1 MKKSKDIEVIT
12 EEQEV
17 ERRLAIASLNNA
29 MQGLAQSIIDCDAAG
44 IPLADAFLAI
54 GVEIPKFAQPM
65 INLLA
70 DKLPSRNLDFVPTDT

>member
-1 MKKSKDIEVIT
+1 MRKNKDVEVVT

-44 IPLADAFLAI
+44 IPLADAFAAI

-70 DKLPSRNLDFVPTDT
+70 DKLPSRNPEFVQIDT